1 MDVGTETMTG
11 PAQPSQGS
19 AGLVI
24 VETRQARLHRPLD
37 LIRLTARALILVLL
51 AGLAIVARETSE
63 GASADLARL
72 LDHVPT
78 AVVAV
83 LRVASA
89 FGALAAPLA
98 MIARE
103 IVRGYRLRLIEAV
116 LTGLL
121 AVGIVEGIN
130 RLLSAFPA
138 SSLYLALTRV
148 PGGTSAQPLDTYLT
162 ALFAFAAVLG
172 IGDTPGWRRL
182 LPAVTAVYVLTAFIS
197 TRASL
202 ESLVLSPVLGLVIG
216 TAVRYLAGSVNE
228 RPDGR
233 RIAAELGRRGI
244 RVVRLEERTPGPEGR
259 REYLATTPDGTRLSV
274 RVLDRDRIA
283 SGAAYNLYRI
293 LRLRAE
299 LAPSP
304 TLSLERVAE
313 HSSLLSM
320 AAAATGIRTPQLIAG
335 LPCGP
340 DAVVLV
346 YEWLPGAVLRDPTD
360 AQLDDLWSSAGRL
373 HARSVTHRGLTA
385 DAILADPDGRVVLP
399 VPVNG
404 AIFAGDLRVSL
415 DRAQLLIT
423 TAQLAGPERAVGAA
437 RRQLTD
443 DELAAVLRVL
453 QPLALPSA
461 TRRAVRRDSGLLE
474 ALRTEIEKQTDLRHP
489 ELVNVERFR
498 PRVVLSIAAVL
509 VAAYLIV
516 TQLTSVDLA
525 TVFAHAAWQWVPFVV
540 LASALTYVAA
550 ALSLTGYVKEKLPF
564 SRTILAQLAASFA
577 GFVTPPAVGGLALN
591 ARYLQRAGV
600 PPAGIATGLGL
611 SQAVNAASHVVLLI
625 AFAAATGVSANEGL
639 PVPGWAFLVLAAVAG
654 LLLLALAIPVV
665 RRWFAARLLPPLRQ
679 SLSRLLDLLTTPSK
693 LAQALL
699 GALAL
704 NGAYIAALWFAVRA
718 FDDSIGIAAAAVV
731 YLAGAAVGSV
741 APTPGGLGAVEVALS
756 TGLVAVGVPSTAA
769 VSGVL
774 LFRLATFWLPVPLG
788 GLALRRLRLRNVV

>member
-1 MDVGTETMTG
+1 MTG
-11 PAQPSQGS
+11 PAQPPQSG
-19 AGLVI
+19 AG
-24 VETRQARLHRPLD
+24 VEVVESRQTRLHRPLD
-37 LIRLTARALILVLL
+37 LIRLTARVGILLVL
-51 AGLAIVARETSE
+51 AGLAVVARDASS
-63 GASADLARL
+63 GAGSDLARL
-72 LDHVPT
+72 VAHVPT
-78 AVVAV
+78 GLGAV
-83 LRVASA
+83 LRLVSA

-98 MIARE
+98 MIGRE
-103 IVRGYRLRLIEAV
+103 IVRGYRRRLIAAV

-121 AVGIVEGIN
+121 AIGIAEGVD
-130 RLLSAFPA
+130 RVLSAFP
-138 SSLYLALTRV
+138 SSALYMAMTRV
-148 PGGTSAQPLDTYLT
+148 AGGATTRPLDTYLT

-182 LPAVTAVYVLTAFIS
+182 LPAVTAVYVISAFS
-197 TRASL
+197 SGQASL
-202 ESLVLSPVLGLVIG
+202 ESLLLSPVLGLVIG

-233 RIAAELGRRGI
+233 RIAAELGRRGLD
-244 RVVRLEERTPGPEGR
+244 VVRLEERTPVPEGR
-259 REYLATTPDGTRLSV
+259 REYLGTTADGARLTV
-274 RVLDRDRIA
+274 RVFDRDRIA
-283 SGAAYNLYRI
+283 SGAAYNVYRI

-304 TLSLERVAE
+304 ALSLERVTE

-320 AAAATGIRTPQLIAG
+320 AATAAGVRTPRLIAG

-340 DAVVLV
+340 DTVLLV
-346 YEWLPGAVLRDPTD
+346 YEAVAGAALSEPTD
-360 AQLDDLWSSAGRL
+360 AQLDDLWRNVGRL
-373 HARSVTHRGLTA
+373 HARSITHRGLTA
-385 DAILADPDGRVVLP
+385 NAILADPDGQVVLP
-399 VPVNG
+399 VPVSG
-404 AIFAGDLRVSL
+404 AMFAGDLRVSL
-415 DRAQLLIT
+415 DRVQLLIT
-423 TAQLAGPERAVGAA
+423 TAQLAGPERAVSAA

-443 DELAAVLRVL
+443 DELAAVLPVL
-453 QPLALPSA
+453 QPIALPSA
-461 TRRAVRRDSGLLE
+461 TRRAVRREAGLLE
-474 ALRTEIEKQTDLRHP
+474 GLRTEIEEQTDLRHP
-489 ELVNVERFR
+489 VLVNVERFR
-498 PRVVLSIAAVL
+498 PRVVLSIVAVL
-509 VAAYLIV
+509 VAGYLIV
-516 TQLTSVDLA
+516 GQLTSVDLA
-525 TVFAHAAWQWVPFVV
+525 TVFARAAWQWVPFVV
-540 LASALTYVAA
+540 LASGLTYVAA
-550 ALSLTGYVKEKLPF
+550 ALSLTGYVKEKLFFP
-564 SRTILAQLAASFA
+564 RTVLVQLAASFA

-611 SQAVNAASHVVLLI
+611 SQAVNAASHVVLLV

-654 LLLLALAIPVV
+654 LLLLALAIPGV

-718 FDDSIGIAAAAVV
+718 FDGTIGVAAAAVV

-741 APTPGGLGAVEVALS
+741 SPTPGGLGAVEVALS
-756 TGLVAVGVPSTAA
+756 TGLAAVGVPSTAA

-788 GLALRRLRLRNVV
+788 GIALRRLRRRNAV

>member
-1 MDVGTETMTG
+1 MDVGAGTRTG
-11 PAQPSQGS
+11 PAPPPTGG
-19 AGLVI
+19 AGLVV
-24 VETRQARLHRPLD
+24 VESRQARLHRPLD
-37 LIRLTARALILVLL
+37 LIRLAARAGILLLL
-51 AGLAIVARETSE
+51 AGLAVVARDARA
-63 GASADLARL
+63 GVASDLARL
-72 LDHVPT
+72 LGHLPG

-83 LRVASA
+83 LRVVSA

-98 MIARE
+98 MIGRE
-103 IVRGYRLRLIEAV
+103 IARGYRRRLIAAV

-121 AVGIVEGIN
+121 AIGVAEGID
-130 RLLSAFPA
+130 RVLSAFPT
-138 SSLYLALTRV
+138 SSLYEALTHV
-148 PGGTSAQPLDTYLT
+148 PGGAASRPLDAYLT

-172 IGDTPGWRRL
+172 TGDTPGWRRL
-182 LPAVTAVYVLTAFIS
+182 LPAVTTVYVLSAFTS

-202 ESLVLSPVLGLVIG
+202 GSLVLSPVLGLVIG

-233 RIAAELGRRGI
+233 RIAGELARRGI
-244 RVVRLEERTPGPEGR
+244 GVVRLEECTPAPEGR
-259 REYLATTPDGTRLSV
+259 REYLGTTAAGGRLTV
-274 RVLDRDRIA
+274 RVFDRDLVT
-283 SGAAYNLYRI
+283 SGAAHNVYRI

-304 TLSLERVAE
+304 RLSLERVTE
-313 HSSLLSM
+313 HNSLLSM
-320 AAAATGIRTPQLIAG
+320 AATAAGIRTPQLLVG

-340 DAVVLV
+340 DAVLLV
-346 YEWLPGAVLRDPTD
+346 YESVPGTPLRNPTD
-360 AQLDDLWSSAGRL
+360 GQLDDLWRSVGRL

-385 DAILADPDGRVVLP
+385 DAILADPDGHVVLP
-399 VPVNG
+399 IPSSG
-404 AIFAGDLRVSL
+404 AMFSGDLRVSL

-423 TAQLAGPERAVGAA
+423 TAQLAGPERAVSAA

-443 DELAAVLRVL
+443 DELGAVLPVL

-461 TRRAVRRDSGLLE
+461 TRRAVRRDASLLE
-474 ALRTEIEKQTDLRHP
+474 ALRTEIESQTDLRPP

-498 PRVVLSIAAVL
+498 PRVVLSIVAVL
-509 VAAYLIV
+509 VAGYLV
-516 TQLTSVDLA
+516 VSQLTSVDLA
-525 TVFAHAAWQWVPFVV
+525 TVFARAAWQWVPFVV

-550 ALSLTGYVKEKLPF
+550 AVSLTGYVKEKLSFP
-564 SRTILAQLAASFA
+564 RTVLAQLAASFA

-611 SQAVNAASHVVLLI
+611 SQAVNAASHVVLLL

-639 PVPGWAFLVLAAVAG
+639 PVPGWAFLVLAGVAG
-654 LLLLALAIPVV
+654 LLLLALAVPGA
-665 RRWFAARLLPPLRQ
+665 RRWFTARLLPPLRQ
-679 SLSRLLDLLTTPSK
+679 ALSRLLELLTTPAK

-704 NGAYIAALWFAVRA
+704 NAAYIAGLWFAVRA

-741 APTPGGLGAVEVALS
+741 APTPGGLGAVELALS
-756 TGLVAVGVPSTAA
+756 TGLAAVGVPSTAA

-788 GLALRRLRLRNVV
+788 ALALRRLRNRNAV